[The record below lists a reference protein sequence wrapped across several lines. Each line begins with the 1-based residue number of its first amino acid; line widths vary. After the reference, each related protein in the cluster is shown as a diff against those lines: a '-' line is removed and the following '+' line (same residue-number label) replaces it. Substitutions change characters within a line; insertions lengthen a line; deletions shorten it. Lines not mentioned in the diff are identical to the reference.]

1 MQTCT
6 IVTGQQMIRICC
18 FNRIRQ
24 IIGINLFFEYS
35 MQKVQVLQSQRHSE
49 LHLLT
54 MFIFGKF
61 QKQVRKDK
69 LNTILL
75 LIFLSK
81 KKTKTAQLFR
91 ITATFHVGLMLTV
104 CKTDFHVEFLFL
116 ILIGKS

>member
-1 MQTCT
+1 
-6 IVTGQQMIRICC
+6 MIRICC

-24 IIGINLFFEYS
+24 IIEINLFFEYS
-35 MQKVQVLQSQRHSE
+35 MQKVQVLQSQRHSQ

-61 QKQVRKDK
+61 QKQVTKDK

-81 KKTKTAQLFR
+81 KNKNGATILHNSNLSRR
-91 ITATFHVGLMLTV
+91 INVNGL
-104 CKTDFHVEFLFL
+104 
-116 ILIGKS
+116 